1 MWMMSGMRERPLS
14 GKVSCAICDRFWPVS
29 DRRLQPPRRRS
40 LVAPA
45 GRERPLAGGPLT
57 WHAFAT
63 PLLRQ
68 FHLAQERFVAGIRF
82 EVLEQ
87 PVSLDEIKTRILLR
101 VGAIEPSDCLI
112 ALGSVR
118 M

>member
-1 MWMMSGMRERPLS
+1 MPPTSLEELQEQRKPLIITQN
-14 GKVSCAICDRFWPVS
+14 GEAKAV
-29 DRRLQPPRRRS
+29 LQD
-40 LVAPA
+40 VASY
-45 GRERPLAGGPLT
+45 EETQETLALLKIL
-57 WHAFAT
+57 ALAT

-112 ALGSVR
+112 ALGPVR